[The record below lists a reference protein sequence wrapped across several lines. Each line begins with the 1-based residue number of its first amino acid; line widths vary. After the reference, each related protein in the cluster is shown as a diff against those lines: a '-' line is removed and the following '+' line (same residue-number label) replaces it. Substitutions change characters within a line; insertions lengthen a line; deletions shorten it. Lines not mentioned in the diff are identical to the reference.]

1 MITPTTRLMKF
12 TVHKS
17 FSDIVNRY
25 DGFILDQFGVMH
37 NGKESLPGAA
47 DCINQLSSLGKK
59 LIILSNTSSPSEVAL
74 SKLPKMDF
82 DRSDFQGA
90 VTSGEEA
97 SQFIRSKYGS
107 GEDTKKALWFTWDQ
121 SESQLRFLEKCGNI
135 EATHNIDEADF
146 IIAHGSSFVRNS
158 VEKGSDGL
166 DSIVSLGSFFNDGTY
181 TEIDPLLEKCKER
194 NLAMVCANPDFI
206 VKMANGKI
214 GHMPGKIAL
223 RYENMGAECKY
234 FGKPHMEHFQACLEK
249 LGMRADQV
257 AHVGDSLHH
266 DIVGANAAGI
276 ASIFITSGIHCED
289 LGAGTG
295 ILPDESVLGTFFE
308 NEGDIYPTHV
318 LPMLQF

>member
-1 MITPTTRLMKF
+1 MTTPKRLMTF
-12 TVHKS
+12 TIHKS

-47 DCINQLSSLGKK
+47 DCIKELSSLGKK

-74 SKLPKMDF
+74 SKLPNMDF
-82 DRSDFQGA
+82 DISDFQGA

-97 SQFIRSKYGS
+97 SQFIRSTYGS

-121 SESQLRFLEKCGNI
+121 SESPLRFLEKCGNI
-135 EATHNIDEADF
+135 EATNNIDEADF
-146 IIAHGSSFVRNS
+146 IIAHGSSIVRNS

-166 DSIVSLGSFFNDGTY
+166 DSIVPLGSFFNDGTY

-194 NLAMVCANPDFI
+194 NLPMVCANPDFV
-206 VKMANGKI
+206 VKMANGNI

-223 RYENMGAECKY
+223 RYENLGAECKH
-234 FGKPHMEHFQACLEK
+234 FGKPHIEHFQACLEK
-249 LGMRADQV
+249 LGMNADQV

-266 DIVGANAAGI
+266 DVVGANAAGV

-295 ILPDESVLGTFFE
+295 NLPDESALESFFE
-308 NEGDIYPTHV
+308 KEEDIYPTHV
-318 LPMLQF
+318 LPRLQF